1 MPSLKLSA
9 TQAIQRKHT
18 SLATVTPSLTILGE
32 PYLLSRTTFRPLGP
46 RVTPTKS
53 ASLFTPVCNKGTY
66 PVSKRQKRPNK
77 HTEAGCKYSTK
88 PVTKNS
94 LAIS

>member
-1 MPSLKLSA
+1 MQSLKLST

-77 HTEAGCKYSTK
+77 THCSRMQILNKTS
-88 PVTKNS
+88 N
-94 LAIS
+94 